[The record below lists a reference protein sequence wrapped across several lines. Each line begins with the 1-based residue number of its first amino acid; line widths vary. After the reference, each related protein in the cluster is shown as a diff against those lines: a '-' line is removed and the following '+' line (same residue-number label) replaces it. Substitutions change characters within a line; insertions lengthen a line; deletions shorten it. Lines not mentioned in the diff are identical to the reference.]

1 MIFYIMNAS
10 IVKVAG
16 IPEEKQ
22 ALWDLLS
29 FSVPTRFPQYGGK
42 FGYVKKSKLDRR
54 NNSFGYGLL
63 DFVIEKLKDKG
74 INCEIKQQVKSKE
87 LEFREDVK
95 FKEIVLEDYQER
107 ILKEVGKYKRGIIE
121 SSTGCLSGNTK
132 IRVNR
137 ASRGFEISLAE
148 LYYKQNGINNNSYH
162 GKNWDLTIPTK
173 VRSFNGNLIQL
184 NTIEKVIY
192 SGIKKTYKLTLF
204 NEKKLVCTN
213 DHKIMTK
220 RGFVRL
226 RDLKKSDLIMCDT
239 LYPQEGN
246 KKNKKCCDSFI
257 QYLNYHPFA
266 VEINSTRDGKIKR
279 IEIHRAIYESHIN
292 NISLEEYIKICSTQK
307 HKVKELNFIN
317 PKYYHIHHID
327 FNHYNNDIENLVCL
341 EKLEHQQLHGE
352 YNYTNFN
359 QGIPVYSR
367 MKSIKYM
374 GYKKTYD
381 IQCKSPDNNF
391 NANGIIVHNSGK
403 SIVIAGIIKKF
414 YMPRTLVVVPTT
426 DIARNTIRELE
437 KLLRIPI
444 GLVGD
449 GSKEFKKVTVILYQS
464 LSLIKNLEP
473 LNEVIELQITD
484 ECHLANEALEEILK
498 KFTNVWYRYGL
509 SATPVS
515 SGKKKEWL
523 TVTSQMGEKFI
534 TITDKQAEKRVAKV
548 DAFMFPFIG
557 KSTSDSYLESYRPDV
572 LLSEPRCKLIAKM
585 TNWAFKE
592 KKIGNILI
600 LVDEYK
606 QAKLIHKMLEKE
618 QGIYS
623 KIASSNLSSKE
634 LERIKEDFN
643 SKKLQTCIATTTW
656 GVGTNI
662 RETECIILG
671 SARKSN
677 TNTKQ
682 RAGRGIRRTDI
693 KDTLLLLDVYDKIGD
708 KDRYFQKFSEQRLR
722 LYERKKWF
730 RGFITL

>member
-74 INCEIKQQVKSKE
+74 INCEIKEQVKSKE

-121 SSTGCLSGNTK
+121 SSTG
-132 IRVNR
+132 
-137 ASRGFEISLAE
+137 
-148 LYYKQNGINNNSYH
+148 
-162 GKNWDLTIPTK
+162 
-173 VRSFNGNLIQL
+173 
-184 NTIEKVIY
+184 
-192 SGIKKTYKLTLF
+192 
-204 NEKKLVCTN
+204 
-213 DHKIMTK
+213 
-220 RGFVRL
+220 
-226 RDLKKSDLIMCDT
+226 
-239 LYPQEGN
+239 
-246 KKNKKCCDSFI
+246 
-257 QYLNYHPFA
+257 
-266 VEINSTRDGKIKR
+266 
-279 IEIHRAIYESHIN
+279 
-292 NISLEEYIKICSTQK
+292 
-307 HKVKELNFIN
+307 
-317 PKYYHIHHID
+317 
-327 FNHYNNDIENLVCL
+327 
-341 EKLEHQQLHGE
+341 
-352 YNYTNFN
+352 
-359 QGIPVYSR
+359 
-367 MKSIKYM
+367 
-374 GYKKTYD
+374 
-381 IQCKSPDNNF
+381 
-391 NANGIIVHNSGK
+391 SGK

-473 LNEVIELQITD
+473 LNEVIELLILD
-484 ECHLANEALEEILK
+484 EAHIANDKIEEIFK

-722 LYERKKWF
+722 LYKKKDWF
-730 RGFITL
+730 REFITL